1 MFIILHL
8 LLLAAFAAFAARRIL
23 VYLHLYQQEEY
34 DNARFWRWLQDNNG
48 FDRKATGLLLITGT
62 LELLMQ
68 GQWAGLYGA
77 PLIATGGLL
86 YYANKEHNPLKDAK
100 KKLALTA
107 RAKRILGIAGGL
119 LAVLALVLVLVGLPV
134 FFWVLP
140 VHAIPLSL
148 MAANLILQPYENRVQ
163 QGFWD
168 EAHAKLLRLAPTVV
182 GITGSYGKTSVK
194 HILGHV
200 LGAQGTTLI
209 TPGSV
214 NTPMGITRIIRER
227 LTAAHRYFVAEM
239 GAYGPGSIER
249 LCRLAP
255 PEIAVVTAVGA
266 AHYERFQ
273 SLDTVAAAKFELVD
287 AVLAKPNGFAIIAS
301 QVLDFASAREKVESA
316 RERFIVVGEGDGA
329 DLTIHEVRQT
339 PAGTETDITWKDER
353 FTLKTPLYGAH
364 HGGNMALAFA
374 AAVAMGMSA
383 EDIVLAMATTPQ
395 VPHRLEVKRQP
406 NGSVLI
412 DDAYNSNP
420 VGFASGLAA
429 LDLLRS
435 EGGRRIL
442 VTPGMVELGDVH
454 DEEHEKVGAIAGQHV
469 DILLP
474 VIPERI
480 DAFVEAY
487 ETANPDGQ
495 VVPCANFAE
504 ASAWMANEV
513 KAGDAVLLENDLPDL
528 YESKLVF

>member
-1 MFIILHL
+1 
-8 LLLAAFAAFAARRIL
+8 
-23 VYLHLYQQEEY
+23 
-34 DNARFWRWLQDNNG
+34 
-48 FDRKATGLLLITGT
+48 
-62 LELLMQ
+62 
-68 GQWAGLYGA
+68 
-77 PLIATGGLL
+77 
-86 YYANKEHNPLKDAK
+86 
-100 KKLALTA
+100 
-107 RAKRILGIAGGL
+107 
-119 LAVLALVLVLVGLPV
+119 
-134 FFWVLP
+134 
-140 VHAIPLSL
+140 
-148 MAANLILQPYENRVQ
+148 
-163 QGFWD
+163 
-168 EAHAKLLRLAPTVV
+168 
-182 GITGSYGKTSVK
+182 
-194 HILGHV
+194 
-200 LGAQGTTLI
+200 
-209 TPGSV
+209 
-214 NTPMGITRIIRER
+214 
-227 LTAAHRYFVAEM
+227 
-239 GAYGPGSIER
+239 
-249 LCRLAP
+249 
-255 PEIAVVTAVGA
+255 
-266 AHYERFQ
+266 
-273 SLDTVAAAKFELVD
+273 
-287 AVLAKPNGFAIIAS
+287 
-301 QVLDFASAREKVESA
+301 
-316 RERFIVVGEGDGA
+316 
-329 DLTIHEVRQT
+329 
-339 PAGTETDITWKDER
+339 
-353 FTLKTPLYGAH
+353 YGAH

>member
-48 FDRKATGLLLITGT
+48 FDRKATGLLLISGT

-316 RERFIVVGEGDGA
+316 RERFIVVGEGEGA

-339 PAGTETDITWKDER
+339 
-353 FTLKTPLYGAH
+353 
-364 HGGNMALAFA
+364 
-374 AAVAMGMSA
+374 
-383 EDIVLAMATTPQ
+383 
-395 VPHRLEVKRQP
+395 
-406 NGSVLI
+406 
-412 DDAYNSNP
+412 
-420 VGFASGLAA
+420 
-429 LDLLRS
+429 
-435 EGGRRIL
+435 
-442 VTPGMVELGDVH
+442 
-454 DEEHEKVGAIAGQHV
+454 
-469 DILLP
+469 
-474 VIPERI
+474 
-480 DAFVEAY
+480 
-487 ETANPDGQ
+487 
-495 VVPCANFAE
+495 
-504 ASAWMANEV
+504 
-513 KAGDAVLLENDLPDL
+513 
-528 YESKLVF
+528 